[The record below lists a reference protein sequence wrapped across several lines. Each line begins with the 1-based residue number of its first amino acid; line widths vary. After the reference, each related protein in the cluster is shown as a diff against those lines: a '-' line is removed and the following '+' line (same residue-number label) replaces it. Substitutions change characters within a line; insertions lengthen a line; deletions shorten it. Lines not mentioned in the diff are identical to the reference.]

1 MGLLAQSGY
10 IVQRSVDVVVRMHQ
24 AIISM
29 TCFSAT
35 DGSKLRC

>member
-1 MGLLAQSGY
+1 MGPLAQSGY
-10 IVQRSVDVVVRMHQ
+10 IDVQRSVDVVRMHQ